1 MTYVINKTNLLP
13 MISDLVN
20 IIIRSKKKRSLIL
33 YIVCLLHRQKQPITT
48 RHTPVSDSV
57 LVFALFFF
65 SVLQS
70 TIILSEFKHN
80 VTLTGQNASLIHCAR
95 LIYLQPTPPLNNCAK
110 PTHSLTKEG
119 QLKIQNGFRPNI
131 HLHKSKSL
139 FSKYPLRKL
148 NTCSSGYKTKKG

>member
-1 MTYVINKTNLLP
+1 MYAFCIGKNNQSSQDIHLFLT
-13 MISDLVN
+13 
-20 IIIRSKKKRSLIL
+20 
-33 YIVCLLHRQKQPITT
+33 VCWFLHFSF
-48 RHTPVSDSV
+48 V
-57 LVFALFFF
+57 FFF

-148 NTCSSGYKTKKG
+148 NTCSSGYKTKRVELCSSCQFK